1 MTNYEAIRISV
12 EESMRRWEITRR
24 PYSGAQTDLRRAGH
38 WNADW
43 LMNEYTL
50 IERKTSRESRTVRD
64 LVCYIMNGAFIWVK
78 RPAPVEPTQV
88 EMVDGSG
95 VEIR

>member
-1 MTNYEAIRISV
+1 MTNLEAIRTSV
-12 EESMRRWEITRR
+12 QESMKRWERTRL
-24 PYSGAQTDLRRAGH
+24 PYRGAQTELRQAGH

-50 IERKTSRESRTVRD
+50 IERKTSRESRAVRD
-64 LVCYIMNGAFIWVK
+64 LVCYIVNGAFLWAK